1 MAARGS
7 ILFAHANGFGAGL
20 YQPLFDLWQAAGFQ
34 VLGPQRFG
42 HDPRYPVTDRWPRL
56 RDQLIDFA
64 DAHADRPAP
73 TYLVG
78 HSLGGVLSLMAA
90 SKRPD
95 LAAGVV
101 VLDSPVM
108 NGWRAHSL
116 HMLKAS
122 GLIKRVSPSRNAL
135 RRRHDWP
142 TREAVRAHFA
152 AKAVFARWDA
162 RMLDAYVASGF
173 DDVAGRVALGFRRE
187 IEARIYDTLPHD
199 LGARLRRHPLRCP
212 AACIAGTQ
220 SAEMRQAGLDGI
232 RGLVGS
238 RLHWIE
244 GTHLYPMEKPEQTAA
259 LVLQCIAEFAAERPR
274 ATAPAT
280 PSPI

>member
-1 MAARGS
+1 MSARGS
-7 ILFAHANGFGAGL
+7 ILFAHANGFGFGL

-34 VLGPQRFG
+34 VLGPQRLG

-64 DAHADRPAP
+64 DAHPNRPSP

-122 GLIKRVSPSRNAL
+122 GLIKRVSPGRIAR
-135 RRRHDWP
+135 RRRHEWP
-142 TREAVRAHFA
+142 TRDAVRSHFA
-152 AKAVFARWDA
+152 AKSMFARWDA

-173 DDVAGRVALGFRRE
+173 DDINGRVVLGFQRE

-199 LGARLRRHPLRCP
+199 LAARLRRHPLRCP
-212 AACIAGTQ
+212 AACIVGTQ
-220 SAEMRQAGLDGI
+220 SNEMRQAGLGGI
-232 RGLVGS
+232 RSLVGD
-238 RLHWIE
+238 RLQWID
-244 GTHLYPMEKPEQTAA
+244 GTHLYPMEKPGQTAT
-259 LVLQCIAEFAAERPR
+259 LVLQCIADFAA
-274 ATAPAT
+274 AKASGT